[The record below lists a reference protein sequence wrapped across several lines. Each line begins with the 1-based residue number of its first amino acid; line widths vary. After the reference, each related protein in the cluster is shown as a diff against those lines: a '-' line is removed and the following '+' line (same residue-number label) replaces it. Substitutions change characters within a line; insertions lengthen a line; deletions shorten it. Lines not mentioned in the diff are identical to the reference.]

1 MDREQLRAD
10 LIRDEGWR
18 PHVYE
23 DSLGFFTIGYGF
35 LVDKR
40 RGGGLPQHVADYWLD
55 EVIRHV
61 IEELRRRWP
70 DLDQQPEPVQR
81 ALVNMA
87 YQLGVPGLLKFRRML
102 AALRR
107 GDREAAAVEALDSR
121 WSVQTPNRAA
131 RVAALIRGPSNA

>member
-107 GDREAAAVEALDSR
+107 GDRETAAREALDSR